1 MLTSKQRAKLR
12 SLASTMP
19 SIFQIGKGAISDNLT
34 EGLDSALTEV
44 HLVQKDIPKFDKY
57 NNAGVIENVET
68 GWMETIFRKIS
79 MFLGYT
85 FQTEAEFE

>member
-1 MLTSKQRAKLR
+1 MMRESLR
-12 SLASTMP
+12 K
-19 SIFQIGKGAISDNLT
+19 KGRVTRMKESNKDQYLLKS
-34 EGLDSALTEV
+34 LDSALTEV

>member
-1 MLTSKQRAKLR
+1 MVE
-12 SLASTMP
+12 
-19 SIFQIGKGAISDNLT
+19 ISH
-34 EGLDSALTEV
+34 AVTEV
-44 HLVQKDIPKFDKY
+44 SLVQKGIPKFDKY

>member
-1 MLTSKQRAKLR
+1 MKWRR
-12 SLASTMP
+12 REWEDGVYSLVT
-19 SIFQIGKGAISDNLT
+19 
-34 EGLDSALTEV
+34 LDFIQLDTALTEV
-44 HLVQKDIPKFDKY
+44 HLVQKNIPKFDKY